1 VYLYAFQKLLPL
13 ANQIFVNISGLVAS
27 YGNLKDINEILQ
39 QNKNN
44 DYTDNYEKI
53 SFNQKL
59 ELKNINFSYDKKII
73 LKNLNL
79 KIKKNEYVVIEG
91 ISGSGKSTLIEILVG
106 LIKPNNGEILIDDDK
121 LSESNKFFWFKKIS
135 YVSQNNY
142 YIDDSINENIAF
154 GETKLDL
161 DKLNKAKKV
170 TEINEE
176 IFGRNIEEMNS
187 IGENGNNLSGG
198 QLQRLALAR
207 ALYKYPELLI
217 LDEGTGQLD
226 TDSEIKIIKK
236 IREAYSNTTIIHI
249 THRNP
254 NPLKPDR
261 ILKMS
266 EINLVQT

>member
-1 VYLYAFQKLLPL
+1 MIIEFKH
-13 ANQIFVNISGLVAS
+13 
-27 YGNLKDINEILQ
+27 
-39 QNKNN
+39 
-44 DYTDNYEKI
+44 KI
-53 SFNQKL
+53 SFNKKL

-106 LIKPNNGEILIDDDK
+106 LIKPNSGEILIDDDK
-121 LSESNKFFWFKKIS
+121 LSKSNKFFWFKKIS

-154 GETKLDL
+154 GETNLDL
-161 DKLNKAKKV
+161 DKLDKAKNV
-170 TEINEE
+170 TEINKE
-176 IFGRNIEEMNS
+176 IFGRNIDEMNS

-198 QLQRLALAR
+198 QLQRIALAR

-217 LDEGTGQLD
+217 IDEGTGQLD
-226 TDSEIKIIKK
+226 ASSELKIISK
-236 IREAYSNTTIIHI
+236 IREIYDKTTIIHI

-254 NPLKPDR
+254 ILLKPDR
-261 ILKMS
+261 IIKLT
-266 EINLVQT
+266 EINAT